1 MTPASRCIPCSPD
14 WNYGI
19 YPSAFNC
26 CQMFP
31 LIFLHLF
38 LSLTLTYSHVGPRCS
53 QNSFGNFWDGVPDVV
68 LVYTHQ
74 PSGPEPAPVPPRC
87 RSGPVARTGLAGKIV
102 LAAYETFGRTGWHFS
117 FFHTEA
123 QTNRAASCLR
133 RRVSEDWQIGRFFV
147 HPPSEFSPKH
157 FFGGGWKLRL
167 KGMKGVFC
175 LLTHQQKS

>member
-19 YPSAFNC
+19 YPCAFNC

-74 PSGPEPAPVPPRC
+74 PSGPEPAPIPPRC

-117 FFHTEA
+117 FFSHKGSDEQSCILFA
-123 QTNRAASCLR
+123 PPCLR
-133 RRVSEDWQIGRFFV
+133 GLAAEDFLFILRVSFHQNIF
-147 HPPSEFSPKH
+147 
-157 FFGGGWKLRL
+157 L
-167 KGMKGVFC
+167 GVVGNC
-175 LLTHQQKS
+175 G